1 MTIVGAIAGIFSSIL
16 ITRNE
21 KQMASFQKGQINNPH
36 GRPVI
41 PEELKTKLKEGF
53 TEAVQFWF
61 DTLRDPEAKW
71 DYRNKSAEN
80 IANYGYGK
88 PREAIDL
95 EVSGKVDMMTIEI
108 VRRINDSP
116 SDIA

>member
-1 MTIVGAIAGIFSSIL
+1 
-16 ITRNE
+16 
-21 KQMASFQKGQINNPH
+21 MAFQKGQVNNPH

-41 PEELKTKLKEGF
+41 PEELKGKLKDGF
-53 TEAVQFWF
+53 TEVIQFWF
-61 DTLRDPEAKW
+61 DTLRNPEEKW

-95 EVSGKVDMMTIEI
+95 DVSGKVDMMTIEI
-108 VRRINDSP
+108 VRKIEQD
-116 SDIA
+116 D